1 MDPNEIEEKKPDSND
16 LPLLDH
22 LEELRQRLIR
32 VFATILIFS
41 IVAYIFSDKLVDI
54 LVKPVGTAYFREP
67 TGAFMV
73 RIKMAAFCGIV
84 ASVPVILYHFWKFV
98 VPGLYERESKY
109 LFPIIIFGTLFFFG
123 GAAFCFFLVM
133 PIAMTFLTEYGTE
146 TLKPLIDIKEY
157 FSFVFWL
164 CLAFGAVFELPIIA
178 FFLGKLG
185 IINSRFLAKG
195 RRYAVVL
202 ILVLGMVLTPPDM
215 FSQLMLAIPLYLLY
229 EISIIVVKLT
239 GRREKREDE
248 TQSTRVE

>member
-1 MDPNEIEEKKPDSND
+1 MDPNEIEERESNSGD

-41 IVAYIFSDKLVDI
+41 IIAYIFSDRLVDI
-54 LVKPVGTAYFREP
+54 LVKPVGTVYFREP

-73 RIKMAAFCGIV
+73 RVKMAAFCGIM

-109 LFPIIIFGTLFFFG
+109 LFPIVIFGTLFFFG

-133 PIAMTFLTEYGTE
+133 PIAMHFLTQYGTE
-146 TLKPLIDIKEY
+146 NLKPLIDIKEY
-157 FSFVFWL
+157 FSFVFWI

-185 IINSRFLAKG
+185 IITSRFLSKG
-195 RRYAVVL
+195 RRYAIVT
-202 ILVLGMVLTPPDM
+202 ILFVGMVLTPPDI
-215 FSQLMLAIPLYLLY
+215 FSQLMLAVPLYLLY
-229 EISIIVVKLT
+229 EISIFVVRFT
-239 GRREKREDE
+239 GRREKREDDSQA
-248 TQSTRVE
+248 TPVD